1 MAPAASPA
9 VPAPK
14 QKGQGED
21 PRLERTRARTPRPNA
36 REAADAPVAREP
48 ADPVQEGAI
57 DAPPPITVTPQRL
70 DFGFMLP
77 NTNAR
82 GTVTLTNA
90 GTAPVTLLSV
100 TPSCKC
106 TTITNAAGVTV
117 STIEHLMAAL
127 VMSGVDNAVVE
138 IDGPEM
144 PIMDG
149 SSIDFIQGLDRA
161 GVRRQGALRQV
172 IEITDVIEVV
182 EGDKRATLRPADGF
196 EVAFEIAF
204 ASRAIGR
211 QAVDLK
217 MDPAAFRRELAD
229 CRTFGFLHEVE
240 ALRAMGLARGGSMDN
255 AVVIDGDQI
264 MNPEGLR
271 RPDEF
276 VRHKAL
282 DAIGDL
288 YVLGAPVLGRFE
300 GVLAGHGLNNALVR
314 ALLATPHAW
323 RLRTLSPETLAPELA
338 EAV

>member
-1 MAPAASPA
+1 MAEFEFQHTVGGPVRFSGTGVHTGVEASVCVLPGPAGSGVVFVRTDIQDRDNRIA
-9 VPAPK
+9 VS
-14 QKGQGED
+14 GEAVCKTQ
-21 PRLERTRARTPRPNA
+21 L
-36 REAADAPVAREP
+36 
-48 ADPVQEGAI
+48 
-57 DAPPPITVTPQRL
+57 
-70 DFGFMLP
+70 
-77 NTNAR
+77 
-82 GTVTLTNA
+82 GTV
-90 GTAPVTLLSV
+90 
-100 TPSCKC
+100 
-106 TTITNAAGVTV
+106 ITNAADVTV

-149 SSIDFIQGLDRA
+149 SSLDFIRGLDRV
-161 GVRRQGALRQV
+161 GLKRQGALRQV
-172 IEITDVIEVV
+172 IEIVDVIEVI
-182 EGDKRATLRPADGF
+182 EGDKRAALRPAEGF

-255 AVVIDGDQI
+255 AVVIDGDEI

-288 YVLGAPVLGRFE
+288 FVLGAPILGRFE
-300 GVLAGHGLNNALVR
+300 GVLAGHALNNALVR
-314 ALLATPHAW
+314 ALMATPHAW
-323 RLRTLSPETLAPELA
+323 RLRTLAPEMA

>member
-1 MAPAASPA
+1 MADLAYQHTVNSPVRFSGVGVHTGVQARVAVLPAPAGSGVVFVRTDVQDLDNRVPVSGEA
-9 VPAPK
+9 VCK
-14 QKGQGED
+14 TQ
-21 PRLERTRARTPRPNA
+21 L
-36 REAADAPVAREP
+36 
-48 ADPVQEGAI
+48 
-57 DAPPPITVTPQRL
+57 
-70 DFGFMLP
+70 
-77 NTNAR
+77 
-82 GTVTLTNA
+82 GTV
-90 GTAPVTLLSV
+90 
-100 TPSCKC
+100 
-106 TTITNAAGVTV
+106 ITNAAGVTV

-149 SSIDFIQGLDRA
+149 SSIDFIRGLDRA

-172 IEITDVIEVV
+172 IEITDVIEVI

-338 EAV
+338 EAI